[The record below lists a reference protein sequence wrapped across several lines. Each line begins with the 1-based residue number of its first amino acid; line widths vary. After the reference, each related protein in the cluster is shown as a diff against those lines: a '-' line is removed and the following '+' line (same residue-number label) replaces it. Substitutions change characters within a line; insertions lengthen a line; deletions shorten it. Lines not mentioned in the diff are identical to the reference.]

1 MIMYT
6 TLKILSRKPD
16 TNTLH
21 SKKWR
26 LEKKL
31 KLLLLNNNIIHT
43 DLEYT
48 GLPDSLRMKMCFFLS
63 LHSAVC
69 VSSSSSSGSSWGL
82 SDTFSISLLAY
93 WNLMNKHVN
102 IAHNNLQYLVQQE
115 MTYLG
120 YQINESFQVTC
131 WSLFVHLSFL
141 HSMFMTTFMSV

>member
-21 SKKWR
+21 SRKWR

-31 KLLLLNNNIIHT
+31 WSILFTLTLSILVCQIHLGWRCASFSLSILLSVSHPVLLLAVLEVWVTPSPYHCSPIEIWWINMWTLHIII
-43 DLEYT
+43 
-48 GLPDSLRMKMCFFLS
+48 C
-63 LHSAVC
+63 
-69 VSSSSSSGSSWGL
+69 
-82 SDTFSISLLAY
+82 
-93 WNLMNKHVN
+93 
-102 IAHNNLQYLVQQE
+102 LVQQE

-131 WSLFVHLSFL
+131 WYLFLHFSFL